1 MSFDFN
7 EWYTENT
14 KKDNVYSF
22 SGILSED
29 KISNILDDIENKFRN
44 NPKEDKVSK
53 RIYYLAIE
61 SLQNLYHHAERDLN
75 GESKSL
81 TDNKMAFILNKEN
94 NENYFIITG
103 NFVKRTNIR
112 MLKERID
119 QLNFLSKDEVKVLY
133 KLILNNEEF
142 SQKGGGGLGM
152 IDIVKRTGKS
162 LSYNFYNFDK
172 DYIFFSL
179 RIAI

>member
-1 MSFDFN
+1 MSFNFS
-7 EWYTENT
+7 EWFAENT
-14 KKDNVYSF
+14 KKDNIYSY

-29 KISNILDDIENKFRN
+29 AIGDILDEVERQLRLNRDE
-44 NPKEDKVSK
+44 EKVIK

-61 SLQNLYHHAERDLN
+61 SLQNLFHHAEKDFPEN
-75 GESKSL
+75 NNEKIN
-81 TDNKMAFILNKEN
+81 NKMAFILNKEN

-103 NFVKRTNIR
+103 NFVKRINIR

-119 QLNFLSKDEVKVLY
+119 QLNFLSKEEIKVLY

-152 IDIVKRTGKS
+152 IDLVKRTGKS
-162 LSYNFYNFDK
+162 LSYNFYNYDK